1 MCTSGNL
8 YECQEEWENHWAEQ
22 KLVKKMA
29 KKEWLWMDDL
39 TEKGMIKNVSEG
51 TWDYY
56 SGLPN
61 PRWYEE
67 DNSNKSVNL
76 KSKL

>member
-22 KLVKKMA
+22 ELEKK
-29 KKEWLWMDDL
+29 KKTLC
-39 TEKGMIKNVSEG
+39 S
-51 TWDYY
+51 Y

-61 PRWYEE
+61 MQYY
-67 DNSNKSVNL
+67 V
-76 KSKL
+76 

>member
-1 MCTSGNL
+1 M
-8 YECQEEWENHWAEQ
+8 
-22 KLVKKMA
+22 K

-39 TEKGMIKNVSEG
+39 TEKGMIKNVTEG

-67 DNSNKSVNL
+67 NNSNKSVNL

>member
-22 KLVKKMA
+22 ELKK
-29 KKEWLWMDDL
+29 KKK
-39 TEKGMIKNVSEG
+39 TICS
-51 TWDYY
+51 Y

-61 PRWYEE
+61 MQCYE
-67 DNSNKSVNL
+67 
-76 KSKL
+76 

>member
-22 KLVKKMA
+22 ELERKE
-29 KKEWLWMDDL
+29 KKEK
-39 TEKGMIKNVSEG
+39 TICS
-51 TWDYY
+51 Y

-61 PRWYEE
+61 MQCYE
-67 DNSNKSVNL
+67 
-76 KSKL
+76 